1 VFRRTLR
8 SAIIVGLLAPASA
21 SAAVIATPIGGG
33 FSAPTYITAPPGNAQ
48 QLFVVE
54 QSGVIKLIDLGSPAT
69 STTFLDISSEVE
81 FTGGEQGLLSMAFA
95 PDYATSRRF
104 YLYYTDMQ
112 CPSSPGCDEQVSE
125 FTANANLQSASPGSE
140 QMLLTIPHPD
150 QSNHNGGQL
159 QFGPDGDLYISVGDG
174 GGGNDTELNA
184 QHTTTLLGKILRIA
198 PGTSSYSIPAGNPF
212 ANTTTPPCST
222 GPSPTIKNCPEIWA
236 YGLRNPWRFS
246 FDSASGD
253 LVIGDVGQDR
263 NEEVDFAHPG
273 QNVGANYG
281 WPCFEG
287 FELNAA
293 RPASECSPL
302 PSPVVAPVLTYP
314 HPANCPAG
322 SFCGAGIIGGY
333 VMHDPTLPSLDGCYV
348 FGDLSTSDL
357 RVARLA
363 QPVALGGADLGP
375 QIGNLSSFGEDAAG
389 HLYAAD
395 IGSGVVSELTSDG
408 NAATNPTCPP
418 APVTGGPP
426 PPPSKQLPFNTAA
439 PRILGRVTPGSKLT
453 CTPGSWTAATTFA
466 YQWAIDGSVHA
477 AGTTYR
483 PRNAD
488 VGHLLGCVVTAT
500 NSDGSRLA
508 LSADVRVAD
517 HTPPK
522 LAALTLSPAAFRKRA
537 IVRFRLDER
546 ATITVTVQRIGRGHK
561 ISGSR
566 RVRGKPGVNRFAFT
580 GRIGGHSLAAGRY
593 RLVLR
598 ARDRHG
604 NLAKPVRVR
613 FSIRR

>member
-1 VFRRTLR
+1 MFRRTLR
-8 SAIIVGLLAPASA
+8 FAIIVGLLGPASA
-21 SAAVIATPIGGG
+21 SAAVSATPIGA
-33 FSAPTYITAPPGNAQ
+33 FTAPTYITSPPGDAQ
-48 QLFVVE
+48 HLFVV
-54 QSGVIKLIDLGSPAT
+54 QQPGQIKLVDLGSPGT
-69 STTFLDISSEVE
+69 STTFMDISSEVDPA
-81 FTGGEQGLLSMAFA
+81 GGEQGLLSMAFA

-104 YLYYTDMQ
+104 YVYYTDEN
-112 CPSSPGCDEQVSE
+112 CPNPPGCDERVSE
-125 FTANANLQSASPGSE
+125 FTANAGLQSASPATE
-140 QMLLTIPHPD
+140 QVLLTIPHPN

-212 ANTTTPPCST
+212 ANNPLCST
-222 GPSPTIKNCPEIWA
+222 GPSSTSNCPEIWA

-246 FDSASGD
+246 FDSATGD

-273 QNVGANYG
+273 QNVGASYG

-293 RPASECSPL
+293 RPGSECSPL

-314 HPANCPAG
+314 HPANCAG
-322 SFCGAGIIGGY
+322 APFCGAGIIGGY
-333 VMHDPTLPSLDGCYV
+333 VMHDPTIPSLNGCYV
-348 FGDLSTSDL
+348 FGDLSTPDL
-357 RVARLA
+357 RIVRLD

-426 PPPSKQLPFNTAA
+426 APPSKHLPFNTAA

-453 CTPGSWTAATTFA
+453 CTPGTWTAATTFA
-466 YQWAIDGSVHA
+466 YQWVIDGSPRA
-477 AGTTYR
+477 AGATYR

-488 VGHLLGCVVTAT
+488 VGHLLGCAVTAT
-500 NSDGSRLA
+500 NGDGRTLA
-508 LSADVRVAD
+508 MSAVVRVVD

-522 LAALTLSPAAFRKRA
+522 LTALTLSPAALRKRA

-546 ATITVTVQRIGRGHK
+546 ATITVTVQRIGRRHR
-561 ISGSR
+561 IRGSR
-566 RVRGKPGVNRFAFT
+566 RIRGKPGPNRFAFT
-580 GRIGGHSLAAGRY
+580 GRIGGHSLAPGRY

-598 ARDRHG
+598 ARDAHG
-604 NLAKPVRVR
+604 NLARPVRVR